1 MGTEGNWIYC
11 GDHFAIYPNVES
23 LYCVHETKP
32 ILYVNYKKQVFLNT
46 IPKTRKQAKCSLTD
60 EQIKKMWYIQPQ

>member
-23 LYCVHETKP
+23 LYCAHETKP
-32 ILYVNYKKQVFLNT
+32 ILYVNYKK
-46 IPKTRKQAKCSLTD
+46 
-60 EQIKKMWYIQPQ
+60 